1 MIDFDLVLTNLSVNY
16 GVRNMSNGVRNM
28 SIGMSIDVEHR
39 DDGQRQR

>member
-16 GVRNMSNGVRNM
+16 GVRNM